1 MNAGDSIDGH
11 LFSFSGRQLMRL
23 SPEAEREEGD
33 KVGVVMKRK
42 DGDGCKEGRGGGW
55 LVGWL
60 GSLNEPV
67 CPVTS

>member
-1 MNAGDSIDGH
+1 MV
-11 LFSFSGRQLMRL
+11 
-23 SPEAEREEGD
+23 AEREEGD
-33 KVGVVMKRK
+33 KVGVVMKRE

-55 LVGWL
+55 LVVGWL

>member
-1 MNAGDSIDGH
+1 MV
-11 LFSFSGRQLMRL
+11 RMV
-23 SPEAEREEGD
+23 AEREEGD

-60 GSLNEPV
+60 VGWLGSLNEPV